1 MSSKNKEINLAQIS
15 SINKRINSTMSLNG
29 LLSAILDITKTMINS
44 EGASI
49 LLTDP
54 VSDDLYFYVVR
65 GGGDEEIMG
74 ETVPQ
79 GKGIAGSV
87 MMSGEPLIV
96 NDPHKDKRFYREID
110 NKSRFKTRN
119 ILCVPMKVIDTQIG
133 VLEVVNSIGRDGFE
147 EWDQQLLSYIAD
159 QAAIAITNRQLYDDL
174 STRLRELTTLY
185 EISQTLAHAQP
196 EDNIFSQIM
205 EPLSKNLG
213 VSRISI
219 ALHDP
224 DLDSY
229 TIVASMN
236 LPKKINMTISDYSQ
250 APVIHHVCTTGD
262 PLLVSDI
269 KKETSFNQSVKNR
282 DYNTPSFMS
291 LPLRHKNR
299 IIGVLNLSDKIDN
312 RHFTAFDFRA
322 ASTIANHITEA
333 YQNTIYYQTMEEQRR
348 LAQEIDIASE
358 IQKRILPALPLKIHS
373 HSLAAF
379 NKPAKE
385 VGGDFYDYFPF
396 EGDKFGILVADISG
410 KGIPA
415 ALFMGTARNVIRA
428 ESRMS
433 IQPGNLL
440 AHSNRYICEDS
451 EYGMFVT
458 VFYMLVDSHNNLITY
473 GNAGHN
479 DQILLRPANMEVVR
493 LNAAG
498 PAMGINPDALFEEK
512 AIFFNE
518 GDIILLFTDGV
529 LEYLGE
535 GDIDIGEARLI
546 SMAFDAVE
554 QMPSGFITNMEQ
566 FLHSHR
572 IDKDV
577 MDDFTIVAIKF

>member
-1 MSSKNKEINLAQIS
+1 MSAQSREINLSQIS

-29 LLSAILDITKTMINS
+29 LLSAILDVAKMMIDS

-54 VSDDLYFYVVR
+54 VSEDLYFYVVR
-65 GGGDEEIMG
+65 GGGDENIMG
-74 ETVPQ
+74 ETVPR

-87 MMSGEPLIV
+87 MNSGQPLIV
-96 NDPHKDKRFYREID
+96 NDPQNDERFYREID
-110 NKSRFKTRN
+110 NKSRFQTRN
-119 ILCVPMKVIDTQIG
+119 ILCVPMMVIDKHIG
-133 VLEVVNSIGRDGFE
+133 VLEVVNAIDREGFD

-185 EISQTLAHAQP
+185 EISQTLAHAHP
-196 EDNIFSQIM
+196 DDNIFSQIID
-205 EPLSKNLG
+205 PLSKNLG
-213 VSRISI
+213 VRRASI
-219 ALHDP
+219 ALYDP
-224 DLDSY
+224 QIDGY
-229 TIVASMN
+229 RIVASLN
-236 LPKKINMTISDYSQ
+236 LPNEVEIEITDPSR
-250 APVIHHVCTTGD
+250 APVIHHVYTTGD

-269 KKETSFNQSVKNR
+269 KKETSFNQSVTSRK
-282 DYNTPSFMS
+282 YNTPSFMS

-299 IIGVLNLSDKIDN
+299 IIGVLNLSDRQDN
-312 RHFTAFDFRA
+312 RHFDAFDFRA

-333 YQNTIYYQTMEEQRR
+333 YQNTIYFQTMEEQRR

-358 IQKRILPALPLKIHS
+358 IQKRILPTIPETIQS

-415 ALFMGTARNVIRA
+415 AIFMGTARNVIRA

-433 IQPGNLL
+433 NQPGNLL

-458 VFYMLVDSHNNLITY
+458 LFYMLVDSHNNLITY
-473 GNAGHN
+473 GSAGHN
-479 DQILLRPANMEVVR
+479 DQLLIRSTSNEVVR

-498 PAMGINPDALFEEK
+498 PAMGFNPDASFEEK
-512 AIFFNE
+512 AIFFNP
-518 GDIILLFTDGV
+518 GDFVLLFTDGV

-535 GDIDIGEARLI
+535 GDIDRGEEKLI
-546 SMAFDAVE
+546 SFAFE
-554 QMPSGFITNMEQ
+554 TTTQSPSRLVNVMEEY
-566 FLHSHR
+566 LHSHQ

-577 MDDFTIVAIKF
+577 MDDFTIIAIKL